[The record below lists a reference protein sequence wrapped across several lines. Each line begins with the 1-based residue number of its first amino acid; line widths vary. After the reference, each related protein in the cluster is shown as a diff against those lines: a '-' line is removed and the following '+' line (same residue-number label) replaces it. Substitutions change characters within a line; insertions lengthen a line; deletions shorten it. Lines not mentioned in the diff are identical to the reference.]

1 MLRESK
7 LGRLY
12 LQWVEAFPTA
22 LLQRKSCKPNH
33 LTFSAL
39 IVSILVIP
47 AYLHSF
53 WLGGLTVLLAGA
65 LDTLD
70 GSLARKTGQTSRSG
84 AFLDSVMDRYSDFFI
99 FLGLWAALV
108 LRTPQWTIRITLLIF
123 FCLQGS
129 ALVSYARARGE
140 GLGIS
145 TSVGLFGR
153 AERLVTLSLGSIV
166 NDLLRGVWP
175 RLPWLEHQGFLLA
188 VLLLLTLGVHLSALQ
203 RIIVLSRQLKAD

>member
-1 MLRESK
+1 LLRESK

-12 LQWVEAFPTA
+12 LQWAEAFPTA
-22 LLQRKSCKPNH
+22 FLQRKSCQPNH

-39 IVSILVIP
+39 ILSILVIP

-70 GSLARKTGQTSRSG
+70 GSLARKTGRTSRSG

-153 AERLVTLSLGSIV
+153 AERLVTLSLGSLV
-166 NDLLRGVWP
+166 NDLLRGFWP
-175 RLPWLEHQGFLLA
+175 RLSWLEHQGFLLA